1 MDLKFLNVQHI
12 RMKKIGAYALLF
24 RNSIAKGTWKK
35 YGFEEGYEQD
45 NLIFSVLLY
54 IMEQSLKEEICT
66 IDHIASFI
74 DEVNNLHYK
83 KEITYDDCKDFAE
96 FIVNT
101 IFCNDGSAMYFKAYN
116 YKEGQYNDV
125 NISFIKNEMK
135 YIDLV
140 RRVSYS
146 LTEDGYSLLLSTL
159 EIEENLKITIHEI
172 VFKMHL
178 EKASYDKA
186 VDDIKNIFSILRRRV
201 QSMEE
206 AIRKIRENPLTYS
219 TEDYKSM
226 MEGNIN
232 ILNDTKKQ
240 FIIHREMVNEKINEF
255 IEHDIHIKELNKE
268 EEENLN
274 NLRIIEKYLSRT
286 IDEDQKVLKK
296 HFDLKDVYGREL
308 ENISKMSLIERFNF
322 KVEVYDKIIENP
334 NKLEDIDMFLRPL
347 FKKKPK
353 KYYNIN
359 KALEYQKLIKKGEIE
374 EDIEISFDEDEFI
387 EEENRRKLEKL
398 EKYKKVI
405 ELIIELTSVSGKIT
419 LGEINSL
426 IKENKLLINT
436 LIPTVEIFRE
446 IIIELLKNRIIN
458 IAEIEE
464 ERKNSIETVES
475 QFQLNKSI
483 IEIINENKNFNKIS
497 KIKVEKII
505 GNNDIKLEGLR
516 TENGDIKNFVCS
528 DISIEITKSGGKYN
542 GIFNWRNKN

>member
-1 MDLKFLNVQHI
+1 MDLSFLDVQHI

-66 IDHIASFI
+66 IDHIAAFI
-74 DEVNNLHYK
+74 DELNNLHFK
-83 KEITYDDCKDFAE
+83 KGIIYEECRGLGE

-101 IFCNDGSAMYFKAYN
+101 ILCDEGNAMYFKAYN
-116 YKEGQYNDV
+116 FKEGQYKDI
-125 NISFIKNEMK
+125 NINFIKNKME
-135 YIDLV
+135 YIEGV

-146 LTEDGYSLLLSTL
+146 LTDDGYSLLLSTL

-186 VDDIKNIFSILRRRV
+186 ADDIKNIFNMLRIRV
-201 QSMEE
+201 QSMED
-206 AIRKIRENPLTYS
+206 AIRKIKENPLAYS
-219 TEDYKSM
+219 TKDYKSM
-226 MEGNIN
+226 MEGNID
-232 ILNDTKKQ
+232 ILNNTKKQ

-286 IDEDQKVLKK
+286 IDEDQRVLKK
-296 HFDLKDVYGREL
+296 HFDLKDVYGKEL

-322 KVEVYDKIIENP
+322 RKEVYDRILDNP
-334 NKLEDIDMFLRPL
+334 NKLEDIDIFLRPL
-347 FKKKPK
+347 FKMHLE

-359 KALEYQKLIKKGEIE
+359 KALEYQKVIRKAEIE
-374 EDIEISFDEDEFI
+374 ENEEISFDEEGLI
-387 EEENRRKLEKL
+387 EAENKKKLERL
-398 EKYKKVI
+398 EKYKGVI
-405 ELIIELTSVSGKIT
+405 EIFLELAIGRDKIS

-426 IKENKLLINT
+426 IKESETLMIT

-446 IIIELLKNRIIN
+446 VIIEMLKNRTID
-458 IAEIEE
+458 IAEIRE
-464 ERKNSIETVES
+464 ERKNFVES
-475 QFQLNKSI
+475 GEIEFQLNKSI
-483 IEIINENKNFNKIS
+483 LEIIDANNSFKKIT
-497 KIKVEKII
+497 KIKVEKILDHE
-505 GNNDIKLEGLR
+505 DIKLEGLR
-516 TENGDIKNFVCS
+516 NENGDIKNFICS
-528 DISIEITKSGGKYN
+528 DISIEIIKSGGL
-542 GIFNWRNKN
+542 RL

>member
-1 MDLKFLNVQHI
+1 MDLSFLDVQHI

-66 IDHIASFI
+66 IDHIAAFI
-74 DEVNNLHYK
+74 DELNNLHFK
-83 KEITYDDCKDFAE
+83 KGIIYEECRGLGE

-101 IFCNDGSAMYFKAYN
+101 ILCDEGNAMYFKAYN
-116 YKEGQYNDV
+116 FKEGQYKDI
-125 NISFIKNEMK
+125 NINFIKNKME
-135 YIDLV
+135 YIEGV

-146 LTEDGYSLLLSTL
+146 LTDDGYSLLLSTL

-186 VDDIKNIFSILRRRV
+186 ADDIKNIFNMLRIRV
-201 QSMEE
+201 QSMED
-206 AIRKIRENPLTYS
+206 AIRKIKENPLAYS
-219 TEDYKSM
+219 TKDYKSM
-226 MEGNIN
+226 MEGNID
-232 ILNDTKKQ
+232 ILNNTKKQ

-286 IDEDQKVLKK
+286 IDEDQRVLKK
-296 HFDLKDVYGREL
+296 HFDLKDVYGKEL

-322 KVEVYDKIIENP
+322 RKEVYDKILDNP
-334 NKLEDIDMFLRPL
+334 NKLEDIDIFLRPL
-347 FKKKPK
+347 FKMHLE

-359 KALEYQKLIKKGEIE
+359 KALEYQKVIRKAEIE
-374 EDIEISFDEDEFI
+374 ENEEISFDEEGLI
-387 EEENRRKLEKL
+387 EAENKKKLERL
-398 EKYKKVI
+398 EKYKGVI
-405 ELIIELTSVSGKIT
+405 EIFLELAIGRDKIS

-426 IKENKLLINT
+426 IKESETLMIT

-446 IIIELLKNRIIN
+446 VIIEMLKNRTID
-458 IAEIEE
+458 IAEIRE
-464 ERKNSIETVES
+464 ERKNFVES
-475 QFQLNKSI
+475 GEIEFQLNKSI
-483 IEIINENKNFNKIS
+483 LEIIDANNSFKKIT
-497 KIKVEKII
+497 KIKVEKILDHE
-505 GNNDIKLEGLR
+505 DIKLEGLR
-516 TENGDIKNFVCS
+516 NENGDIKNFICS
-528 DISIEITKSGGKYN
+528 DISIEIIKSGGL
-542 GIFNWRNKN
+542 RL

>member
-1 MDLKFLNVQHI
+1 MDLSFLDVQHI

-66 IDHIASFI
+66 IDHIAAFI
-74 DEVNNLHYK
+74 DEVNNLHFK
-83 KEITYDDCKDFAE
+83 KGIIYEECRDLGE

-101 IFCNDGSAMYFKAYN
+101 ILCDEGNAMYFKAYN
-116 YKEGQYNDV
+116 FKEGQYKDI
-125 NISFIKNEMK
+125 NISFIKNKME
-135 YIDLV
+135 YIEGV

-186 VDDIKNIFSILRRRV
+186 VDDIKNIFNMLRIRV
-201 QSMEE
+201 QSMED
-206 AIRKIRENPLTYS
+206 AIRKIKENPLAYS

-226 MEGNIN
+226 MEGNID
-232 ILNDTKKQ
+232 ILNNTKKQ

-286 IDEDQKVLKK
+286 IDEDQRVLKK
-296 HFDLKDVYGREL
+296 HFNLKDVYGKEL

-322 KVEVYDKIIENP
+322 RKEVYDRILDDP
-334 NKLEDIDMFLRPL
+334 NKLEDIDIFLRPL
-347 FKKKPK
+347 FKMQPGKF
-353 KYYNIN
+353 YNIN
-359 KALEYQKLIKKGEIE
+359 KALEYQKAIRKAEIE
-374 EDIEISFDEDEFI
+374 DDEEISFDEKEFI
-387 EEENRRKLEKL
+387 EAETKKKLEKL
-398 EKYKKVI
+398 EKYKGVI
-405 ELIIELTSVSGKIT
+405 EILIELAIGRNKIS

-426 IKENKLLINT
+426 IKESETLRIT

-446 IIIELLKNRIIN
+446 VIIEMLKNRTID
-458 IAEIEE
+458 IAEIRE
-464 ERKNSIETVES
+464 ERKNSVES
-475 QFQLNKSI
+475 GEIEFQLNKSI
-483 IEIINENKNFNKIS
+483 LEIIDSNNSFKKIA
-497 KIKVEKII
+497 KIKVEKIL
-505 GNNDIKLEGLR
+505 DHEDVKLEGLKN
-516 TENGDIKNFVCS
+516 ENGDIKNFICS
-528 DISIEITKSGGKYN
+528 DISIEIIKSGGL
-542 GIFNWRNKN
+542 RL